1 MTTKLKPCPFCGR
14 IPRMWDE
21 EEDAPGGP
29 VVVGRYISCKCGAR
43 LYSYGDNEEEL
54 TKRWNKR
61 ISTRK

>member
-1 MTTKLKPCPFCGR
+1 
-14 IPRMWDE
+14 MWDE